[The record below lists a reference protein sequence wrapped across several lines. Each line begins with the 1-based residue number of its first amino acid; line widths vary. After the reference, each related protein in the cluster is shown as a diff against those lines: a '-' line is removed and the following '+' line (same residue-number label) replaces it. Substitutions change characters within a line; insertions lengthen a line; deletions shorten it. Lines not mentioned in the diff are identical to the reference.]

1 MVSRKRGDTMADGS
15 VIIDIK
21 GDSSAFQKTL
31 GGLGSLA
38 GGALKGVGTAVGAAT
53 AAVGGLAAA
62 AIKVGSGFESSMSQV
77 AATMGITTDEI
88 ANGSADFELLSQAAK
103 DAGATTAFSASQ
115 AAEALNYLALAGY
128 DAQTAAD
135 ALPAVLNLA
144 AAGGMDLAY
153 ASDLATDAMAALGI
167 EASNENLTKFGDQMA
182 KTASKANTSV
192 AQLGEA
198 ILTVGGTAKSLAG
211 GTVELNAALGV
222 LANRGIKGAEGGTAL
237 RNVILSLSAPTDKAA
252 DAMNSLGLNVYD
264 AAGNMRPLN
273 EVFKDLNKSMANM
286 TEGEKTKVLSEIFN
300 KVDLKSAQALLAG
313 CGDEFDNLA
322 DAIANSGGAMQ
333 DMADTQLD
341 NLQGDIT
348 ILQSGLE
355 GLGIAAYES
364 MNGPLRESVQLATSM
379 VGEISDAFSE
389 GGITAAVGAVGDALA
404 QMVSYI
410 AGLAPQM
417 INAGVQ
423 LLTSLVTGIQSN
435 LPALVTSAL
444 GIVNALV
451 NGIAT
456 VLPLLATT
464 AVQIITALAN
474 GLGTALPTLLP
485 IAAQAINE
493 LVQGLVA
500 NIPVLVASA
509 GTLLNGFIEGVLAV
523 LPTLVEAAITLIE
536 GLAEGLI
543 AAIPVLVAAVPT
555 IIDGLV
561 SVLVSAVPQIVQTGI
576 TLLTALVQALPTI
589 ISTIT
594 AALPQIINSIVTTLV
609 SNVPQIVQAGIT
621 LLVALIQALPTIIST
636 ITAAL
641 PQIITAVVS
650 TLVSNAPQIA
660 SAGVQ
665 LLVALVRNLPTIIST
680 IVAAVPQIVSAIV
693 SAFRGLMGS
702 ITSIG
707 VQIAQGVWQGI
718 SSMAGWLR
726 SKVSSFFSGIVNSV
740 KGLLKIHSPSKVF
753 AEIGKFT
760 MLGFAAGMEKTQ
772 DTVLKTAER
781 LNNALVKQEE
791 DLQQQLTDMEVAATK
806 RKEAESEKAY
816 QDSLNEKYAKLK
828 KASKE
833 NEQQILNEIAELKE
847 KHAKEQLEKDEEN
860 QKTALQTQLK
870 AVQKYRDEYEKA
882 LDEIEKRQDKF
893 AEKLA
898 DYGDLFEKTSGKL
911 GNSFKIR
918 DLQDDIDQINAFG
931 DALQALKERD
941 IPEELLSGIADMS
954 LDDGL
959 AYSQKLLQMT
969 EEQYNA
975 YIVKWQE
982 KQAAAQRVAAQFYQ
996 DQRTTLQNDFIDR
1009 LPEDLGVLTDQLEDV
1024 GVDAMMGF
1032 NEGLAEAGKTAIA
1045 TARSIANAI
1054 IREMQRAMDIHSP
1067 SRKMRDLVGVP
1078 TAQGFIVGFEGEL
1091 DGWGRKMQN
1100 AVAAETGKISVA
1112 AAAQSEGRAA
1122 AGGVTR
1128 EVHNSTKTVEKV
1140 ARIEGDGVTGELV
1153 RMLGLRLKEE
1163 DNRVGDT
1170 LED

>member
-1 MVSRKRGDTMADGS
+1 MADGS

-31 GGLGSLA
+31 GGLSSLA

-252 DAMNSLGLNVYD
+252 DAINSLGLNVYD

-273 EVFKDLNKSMANM
+273 EVFKDLNNSMANM

-379 VGEISDAFSE
+379 VGEISDAFSQ

-500 NIPVLVASA
+500 NIPALVASA

-543 AAIPVLVAAVPT
+543 SAIPVLVAAVPT

-660 SAGVQ
+660 NAGVQ

-693 SAFRGLMGS
+693 SAFQGLMGS

-707 VQIAQGVWQGI
+707 VQIAQGVSQGI
-718 SSMAGWLR
+718 SSMAGWVR
-726 SKVSSFFSGIVNSV
+726 EKVSGFFSGIVNSV
-740 KGLLKIHSPSKVF
+740 KSTLGIHSPSKVF
-753 AEIGKFT
+753 AEIGSYSIEGYAKGVDDGADANEKRILTAVGTLFGG
-760 MLGFAAGMEKTQ
+760 MADALSSGGGDAGRELINEMAGSAAGAMSRMQ
-772 DTVLKTAER
+772 QTAVN
-781 LNNALVKQEE
+781 LINTLC
-791 DLQQQLTDMEVAATK
+791 
-806 RKEAESEKAY
+806 S
-816 QDSLNEKYAKLK
+816 
-828 KASKE
+828 
-833 NEQQILNEIAELKE
+833 
-847 KHAKEQLEKDEEN
+847 
-860 QKTALQTQLK
+860 
-870 AVQKYRDEYEKA
+870 AV
-882 LDEIEKRQDKF
+882 
-893 AEKLA
+893 
-898 DYGDLFEKTSGKL
+898 TSGQPAVVAVADSTAV
-911 GNSFKIR
+911 SFC
-918 DLQDDIDQINAFG
+918 DAVLAHHG
-931 DALQALKERD
+931 DFY
-941 IPEELLSGIADMS
+941 SVGADAM
-954 LDDGL
+954 DGL
-959 AYSQKLLQMT
+959 
-969 EEQYNA
+969 
-975 YIVKWQE
+975 
-982 KQAAAQRVAAQFYQ
+982 
-996 DQRTTLQNDFIDR
+996 
-1009 LPEDLGVLTDQLEDV
+1009 
-1024 GVDAMMGF
+1024 
-1032 NEGLAEAGKTAIA
+1032 NEGLRVQGQQAIA

-1078 TAQGFIVGFEGEL
+1078 TAQGFIVGFEDEM

-1140 ARIEGDGVTGELV
+1140 ARIEGDGVTDELV